1 MMKRLLFCAVS
12 ALFAFSANAVE
23 VGDYVYT
30 PSGRYQLTAPTSI
43 NLSLNEEFDGWTSI
57 SDDALPDNFA
67 VVDGYVSA
75 TDAANTKGLYKSFT
89 VDSNDKTYVLVFN
102 AKANEDVRAYSF
114 TPKFLGTVQDY
125 IAHLNVYAT
134 ESGEYVSTATA
145 EATVSA
151 QADLGLGFQLTG
163 EYQTYATAF
172 TNGGSDQTWFIEM
185 SQLLGGI
192 SVGNIQVFEAQ
203 QVYDNRFIQNKIA
216 YINAIKNVYDWDG
229 MQKTPE
235 EQNVWDGF
243 KGLSE
248 ELEDMADNTSVDDGA
263 AKIEEVD
270 GKIAEFVTT
279 FFGDYAADQ
288 GIRLQDGAAVT
299 KKSDPV
305 AGWATTQRWWH
316 TKGNADLY
324 WGNYAYTYAN
334 SNTITQTKTLAPGS
348 YVFAV
353 DAFMDMMAKKGTI
366 INHSYGYY
374 SPDTRAAVCRGQLTL
389 SILDGTDEKFVGQTI
404 ALDDEVY
411 QTGVVAFSI
420 PEGQEGEYTFK
431 IFGNDTYDGTVGAGG
446 NGNLQNLRI
455 YFKPFGKYTAKQLAY
470 IEKVRTQITA
480 MRDAYDK
487 SVSYYTDPEGKYYW
501 YKWAVQDTSAIYQ
514 PYLEFYEGLTDDDI
528 IAGFDDPASKAAKE
542 AAETEA
548 GQEFPDW
555 DYNLAF
561 DKYDAGIQ
569 NAADSLTNR
578 AVRPMLRLNER
589 FLSYNQVLFDM
600 LESIDKAKIILDT
613 RVFSG
618 RIAYATLEGAV
629 GDAEAMFEDYKE
641 DPGTVEDLVDS
652 YIPAVQEITN
662 QMNETMTNFYQ
673 SGYNAGEEPT
683 IIRSFDF
690 ENADAFTLE
699 DPATDP
705 GAGSYTD
712 ETGAMAFTNLELG
725 TETGSTAIT
734 YCNGWLTEGAW
745 ANQGSL
751 RVGSGDGTIALEGD
765 DIVSGTDALHVSLDF
780 YYGNLSGKSAG
791 FYLKDAEGTNV
802 AGLWGSKY
810 NGDWLSTAYNPF
822 QIDGNKDI
830 SGVGSSS
837 ASNDAIVA
845 ETNKTTFDIYIDYG
859 TKTMFCIL
867 NNAKQGVINK
877 RFDAEMENQNPVA
890 AVVLNSNYNNQA
902 RRCWADNILIE
913 KIPLPTPAGYYS
925 VKIAEGIENG
935 KIQVSGSAKAGEEV
949 TIKAIPAEG
958 YELSSV
964 SVTGVHTDVAV
975 EVTNGKFI
983 MPEDDVTVNAEFSLM
998 GVKGDVNGDG
1008 IVNGTDI
1015 QAVIN
1020 FIVAGEYDSK
1030 ADVNEDGKVNG
1041 TDIQEI
1047 INIIVSQD

>member
-1 MMKRLLFCAVS
+1 
-12 ALFAFSANAVE
+12 
-23 VGDYVYT
+23 
-30 PSGRYQLTAPTSI
+30 
-43 NLSLNEEFDGWTSI
+43 
-57 SDDALPDNFA
+57 
-67 VVDGYVSA
+67 
-75 TDAANTKGLYKSFT
+75 
-89 VDSNDKTYVLVFN
+89 
-102 AKANEDVRAYSF
+102 
-114 TPKFLGTVQDY
+114 
-125 IAHLNVYAT
+125 
-134 ESGEYVSTATA
+134 
-145 EATVSA
+145 
-151 QADLGLGFQLTG
+151 
-163 EYQTYATAF
+163 
-172 TNGGSDQTWFIEM
+172 
-185 SQLLGGI
+185 
-192 SVGNIQVFEAQ
+192 
-203 QVYDNRFIQNKIA
+203 
-216 YINAIKNVYDWDG
+216 
-229 MQKTPE
+229 
-235 EQNVWDGF
+235 
-243 KGLSE
+243 
-248 ELEDMADNTSVDDGA
+248 
-263 AKIEEVD
+263 
-270 GKIAEFVTT
+270 
-279 FFGDYAADQ
+279 
-288 GIRLQDGAAVT
+288 
-299 KKSDPV
+299 
-305 AGWATTQRWWH
+305 
-316 TKGNADLY
+316 
-324 WGNYAYTYAN
+324 
-334 SNTITQTKTLAPGS
+334 
-348 YVFAV
+348 
-353 DAFMDMMAKKGTI
+353 
-366 INHSYGYY
+366 
-374 SPDTRAAVCRGQLTL
+374 LTL

-455 YFKPFGKYTAKQLAY
+455 YFKPFGKHTAKQLAY

-542 AAETEA
+542 AAEAEA

-589 FLSYNQVLFDM
+589 FLAYNQVLFDM

-690 ENADAFTLE
+690 EDAGAFVLD

-712 ETGAMAFTNLELG
+712 PTGAMTFANLEL
-725 TETGSTAIT
+725 TEITGQN
-734 YCNGWLTEGAW
+734 YNNGYYTDGSWT
-745 ANQGSL
+745 NQGVL
-751 RVGSGDGTIALEGD
+751 RVGNGDGSVVFDESE
-765 DIVSGTDALHVSLDF
+765 IVSGTDALHISLDY
-780 YYGNLSGKSAG
+780 YYGNLSGRSAG
-791 FYLKDAEGTNV
+791 FYLKDAEGASV
-802 AGLWGSKY
+802 SGIWGSKY
-810 NGDWLSTAYNPF
+810 DGNWLTTAYNPF
-822 QIDGNKDI
+822 KIDGNKDI

-837 ASNDAIVA
+837 ASNLAIVA
-845 ETNKTTFDIYIDYG
+845 ESNKTTFDIYIDYG

-877 RFDAEMENQNPVA
+877 RFDAVMENQNPVA
-890 AVVLNSNYNNQA
+890 SFVVNSNYNNSD
-902 RRCWADNILIE
+902 RRCWVDNIVIE

-958 YELSSV
+958 YELASV
-964 SVTGVHTDVAV
+964 SVTGVHTDIAV

-1008 IVNGTDI
+1008 VVNGTDI

-1020 FIVAGEYDSK
+1020 CILAGEYDAK
-1030 ADVNEDGKVNG
+1030 ADVNGDQLVNG

-1047 INIIVSQD
+1047 INIILGQN

>member
-1 MMKRLLFCAVS
+1 
-12 ALFAFSANAVE
+12 
-23 VGDYVYT
+23 
-30 PSGRYQLTAPTSI
+30 
-43 NLSLNEEFDGWTSI
+43 
-57 SDDALPDNFA
+57 
-67 VVDGYVSA
+67 
-75 TDAANTKGLYKSFT
+75 
-89 VDSNDKTYVLVFN
+89 
-102 AKANEDVRAYSF
+102 
-114 TPKFLGTVQDY
+114 
-125 IAHLNVYAT
+125 
-134 ESGEYVSTATA
+134 
-145 EATVSA
+145 
-151 QADLGLGFQLTG
+151 
-163 EYQTYATAF
+163 
-172 TNGGSDQTWFIEM
+172 
-185 SQLLGGI
+185 
-192 SVGNIQVFEAQ
+192 
-203 QVYDNRFIQNKIA
+203 
-216 YINAIKNVYDWDG
+216 

-235 EQNVWDGF
+235 EQNIWDGF

-288 GIRLQDGAAVT
+288 GIRLEDGGGVSKGT
-299 KKSDPV
+299 GSV

-316 TKGNADLY
+316 TKGNANLY
-324 WGNYAYTYAN
+324 WGNFAYTYAN

-353 DAFMDMMAKKGTI
+353 DAFMDIMAKKGTI

-374 SPDTRAAVCRGQLTL
+374 SADTRAAVCRGQLTL

-446 NGNLQNLRI
+446 NGNLKDLRI

-542 AAETEA
+542 AAEAEA

-555 DYNLAF
+555 DYNLTF

-578 AVRPMLRLNER
+578 AVRPLLRLNEK

-600 LESIDKAKIILDT
+600 LESIDKAKIILNT

-618 RIAYATLEGAV
+618 RIAYTTLEGAV

-641 DPGTVEDLVDS
+641 DPGTVEDLVDT

-662 QMNETMTNFYQ
+662 MMNETMTNFYQ

-712 ETGAMAFTNLELG
+712 ATGVMAFTNLELG

-802 AGLWGSKY
+802 AGIWGSKY
-810 NGDWLSTAYNPF
+810 DGNWLTSAYNPF

-877 RFDAEMENQNPVA
+877 RFDVAMENQNPVA

-913 KIPLPTPAGYYS
+913 KIPLGTPPTP
-925 VKIAEGIENG
+925 
-935 KIQVSGSAKAGEEV
+935 V
-949 TIKAIPAEG
+949 T
-958 YELSSV
+958 
-964 SVTGVHTDVAV
+964 
-975 EVTNGKFI
+975 
-983 MPEDDVTVNAEFSLM
+983 
-998 GVKGDVNGDG
+998 VKGDVNGDG

-1020 FIVAGEYDSK
+1020 FIVAGEYDAK
-1030 ADVNEDGKVNG
+1030 ADVNEDQVVNG

-1047 INIIVSQD
+1047 INIIVGQN

>member
-1 MMKRLLFCAVS
+1 
-12 ALFAFSANAVE
+12 
-23 VGDYVYT
+23 
-30 PSGRYQLTAPTSI
+30 
-43 NLSLNEEFDGWTSI
+43 
-57 SDDALPDNFA
+57 
-67 VVDGYVSA
+67 
-75 TDAANTKGLYKSFT
+75 
-89 VDSNDKTYVLVFN
+89 
-102 AKANEDVRAYSF
+102 
-114 TPKFLGTVQDY
+114 
-125 IAHLNVYAT
+125 
-134 ESGEYVSTATA
+134 
-145 EATVSA
+145 
-151 QADLGLGFQLTG
+151 
-163 EYQTYATAF
+163 
-172 TNGGSDQTWFIEM
+172 
-185 SQLLGGI
+185 
-192 SVGNIQVFEAQ
+192 
-203 QVYDNRFIQNKIA
+203 
-216 YINAIKNVYDWDG
+216 
-229 MQKTPE
+229 
-235 EQNVWDGF
+235 
-243 KGLSE
+243 
-248 ELEDMADNTSVDDGA
+248 
-263 AKIEEVD
+263 
-270 GKIAEFVTT
+270 
-279 FFGDYAADQ
+279 
-288 GIRLQDGAAVT
+288 
-299 KKSDPV
+299 
-305 AGWATTQRWWH
+305 
-316 TKGNADLY
+316 
-324 WGNYAYTYAN
+324 
-334 SNTITQTKTLAPGS
+334 
-348 YVFAV
+348 
-353 DAFMDMMAKKGTI
+353 MDMMAKKGTI
-366 INHSYGYY
+366 INHGYGYY

-542 AAETEA
+542 AAEAEA

-600 LESIDKAKIILDT
+600 LEAIDKAKVILNT

-877 RFDAEMENQNPVA
+877 RFDVAMENQNPVA
-890 AVVLNSNYNNQA
+890 AVVLNSNYNNKD

-958 YELSSV
+958 LNSQVYQLLVFIQKWLLKLLTASS
-964 SVTGVHTDVAV
+964 SCQR
-975 EVTNGKFI
+975 
-983 MPEDDVTVNAEFSLM
+983 MM
-998 GVKGDVNGDG
+998 
-1008 IVNGTDI
+1008 
-1015 QAVIN
+1015 
-1020 FIVAGEYDSK
+1020 
-1030 ADVNEDGKVNG
+1030 
-1041 TDIQEI
+1041 
-1047 INIIVSQD
+1047 